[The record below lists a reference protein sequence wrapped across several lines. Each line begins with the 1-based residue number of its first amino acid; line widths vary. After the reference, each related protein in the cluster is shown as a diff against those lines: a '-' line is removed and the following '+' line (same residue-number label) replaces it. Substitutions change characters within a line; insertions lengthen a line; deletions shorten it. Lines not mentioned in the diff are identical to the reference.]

1 MSTTLNIGIVGTSV
15 ISSAFIKA
23 AQESKAFNVKALF
36 SRDQDKGSE
45 FCETHHIESLYTAYE
60 DLLNDESIQVIYLA
74 SPNELHYPQA
84 KMALLAGKDVI
95 SEKPMVSSLKEALD
109 LKQTAEQAN
118 RFIVEAITSR
128 ALPNLKVIKDNL
140 PKIGELHLIQVD
152 MAQYSSRYGQLKQ
165 GLLTNVFDPAHSGG
179 ALYDIGI
186 YTVSVV
192 LSLFGKPEKTTYTA
206 NLFSN
211 GVDTSGILTLEY
223 PNFKAVCS
231 FGKDSYGLN
240 QIILSGDLGY
250 IQVVGAPSALP
261 QVFLA
266 KDKLMTNLS
275 LPQHSNPLFQETI
288 VFSELFES
296 RDMAHYDAL
305 WEHSLW
311 LAEIMER
318 SRKQAGIVFKADQR

>member
-36 SRDQDKGSE
+36 SRDQHKGSE

-74 SPNELHYPQA
+74 SPNDLHYPQA

-140 PKIGELHLIQVD
+140 PKIGDLHLIQVD

-186 YTVSVV
+186 YTISVV
-192 LSLFGKPEKTTYTA
+192 LSLFGKPEYTTYTA

-223 PNFKAVCS
+223 PNLKAVCS

-288 VFSELFES
+288 VFSELFKS
-296 RDMAHYDAL
+296 RDTDQYNAL
-305 WEHSLW
+305 LDHSLW

-318 SRKQAGIVFKADQR
+318 SRKQAGIIFAADQR